1 MMPPHDAL
9 QARSINGCPLCSNET
24 TNVLQSVRPHWKVDL
39 AIDVS
44 IDIDQTLENAFGV
57 SIVSFR
63 ELRYCSWLV
72 ATVMID
78 WCLRVLLDLVDELL
92 PHVTFVLVRIRP
104 ECMVLRGISLTH

>member
-1 MMPPHDAL
+1 MRFLPMMPPHDAL

-24 TNVLQSVRPHWKVDL
+24 TNILQSVRPHWKVDL

-63 ELRYCSWLV
+63 ELRYRSGFV
-72 ATVMID
+72 TAIMINR
-78 WCLRVLLDLVDELL
+78 CIGVLLDLVHKLL
-92 PHVTFVLVRIRP
+92 PH
-104 ECMVLRGISLTH
+104 